1 MVAEVRQKLAFEA
14 EQRRVQQEA
23 KKLADDAYEL
33 YKIELT
39 TLQELSKSCWAYV
52 SLAYTL
58 LSNPKSMSPFLCQK
72 CKKTTKSEPFA
83 CPWGG
88 TGTSSVRFISLTR
101 RRRSEVIRFCG
112 IFCLGAQTPDR
123 KGQFGPIIHERNP
136 EPVKETYTEMYMF
149 ID

>member
-23 KKLADDAYEL
+23 KKLADAYEL

-72 CKKTTKSEPFA
+72 CKKTRQRDLY
-83 CPWGG
+83 GN
-88 TGTSSVRFISLTR
+88 VHVYRLT
-101 RRRSEVIRFCG
+101 
-112 IFCLGAQTPDR
+112 
-123 KGQFGPIIHERNP
+123 
-136 EPVKETYTEMYMF
+136 
-149 ID
+149 